1 MYRYTVVAKR
11 AVPLIIKLK
20 HSSTVVRVLDKN
32 MLVRLKRT
40 VPSMLKQKGDWMS
53 DRLRIFG
60 IVALL
65 GFMAGVIAQVTAEYI
80 IPWLM
85 VVLPSLI
92 NIKWVVSG
100 FAGAAL
106 TLVLVTV
113 WAYVT
118 GNRSK
123 M

>member
-1 MYRYTVVAKR
+1 
-11 AVPLIIKLK
+11 
-20 HSSTVVRVLDKN
+20 
-32 MLVRLKRT
+32 
-40 VPSMLKQKGDWMS
+40 MS

-100 FAGAAL
+100 VAGAAL
-106 TLVLVTV
+106 TLVFVTV

>member
-1 MYRYTVVAKR
+1 M
-11 AVPLIIKLK
+11 
-20 HSSTVVRVLDKN
+20 
-32 MLVRLKRT
+32 
-40 VPSMLKQKGDWMS
+40 GD
-53 DRLRIFG
+53 RIRIFG

-65 GFMAGVIAQVTAEYI
+65 GFMAGVIAQVTAEYV

-85 VVLPSLI
+85 IVLPSLI
-92 NIKWVVSG
+92 QIKWVVSG

-118 GNRSK
+118 GNRNR